1 MAVNVDTERNLTM
14 ANITTSPASAD
25 ELGTLLAQIATL
37 TKADALK
44 DAMKDVA
51 SNGGAT
57 VFEGALFKCSYVEA
71 NRSVTDWKKLAAD
84 LGISADKIAEYTST
98 TAVFSIKT
106 TAR

>member
-1 MAVNVDTERNLTM
+1 M
-14 ANITTSPASAD
+14 TTINTTPASAD

-37 TKADALK
+37 TKQAESIK
-44 DAMKDVA
+44 DSMKDIA

-57 VFEGALFKCSYVEA
+57 VFEGALFKATYTE
-71 NRSVTDWKKLAAD
+71 TDRTIFDKDAFIKNFGAD
-84 LGISADKIAEYTST
+84 TYAKFTKT